1 MKRRE
6 RRTCILHGMSRSK
19 IYHRWWSM
27 IQRCEDP
34 KMPCYKNYGGRGIR
48 VCKSWR
54 EDFTNFYADMGEP
67 PTPKHQLDRI
77 DNSKGYSPENCRW
90 VTLEEQQS
98 NTRNNTFYTYKNERL
113 TAAQWARKVGI
124 SKELLHY
131 RISAGWTLE
140 RALTT
145 KPRVVA

>member
-1 MKRRE
+1 MKTLRCLATKIMEEEVFEYARAGE
-6 RRTCILHGMSRSK
+6 RILQ
-19 IYHRWWSM
+19 ISM
-27 IQRCEDP
+27 RIW
-34 KMPCYKNYGGRGIR
+34 G
-48 VCKSWR
+48 
-54 EDFTNFYADMGEP
+54 A